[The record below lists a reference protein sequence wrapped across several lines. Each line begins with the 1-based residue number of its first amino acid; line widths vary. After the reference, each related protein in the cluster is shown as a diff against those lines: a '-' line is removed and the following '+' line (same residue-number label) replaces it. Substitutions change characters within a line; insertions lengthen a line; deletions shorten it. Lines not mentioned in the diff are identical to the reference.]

1 MAMKLSIWKILT
13 TDVRELN
20 WGQSVEVTKTGAEA
34 AKAVFDLAK
43 AVKEQAPN
51 AQTLKPYAEQISSL
65 LDVLN
70 APLAQIVKDAIPF
83 APLAIT
89 ILKLIADAT
98 KKELSLE
105 QCMALVSQAAYLE
118 GFQAILKDDP
128 ELVARIGQSPAS
140 KSVEREIEEL
150 GKREFD
156 EREAKK
162 AILYFQ
168 ESQLAEAF
176 NKILQQRLQQAGL
189 PEAEARTL
197 TERVAR
203 KTNEYLIP
211 ELIKVGESVE
221 RLVKWYNAGGKEQ
234 LEKYLSIEE
243 YLDKEIRPKP
253 DEYIFDEEDEKQITF
268 RDLYVPLKV
277 KLLDIKGDLIPDK
290 ELVDIEEWVRGML
303 DDSPNEKKV
312 LFIQGEAGRGK
323 SVFCRMF
330 ADKVRQAL
338 HPTFT
343 PIVVRLRHL
352 RSLENNLTDTL
363 ENYLDTVDFVK
374 SDSGWLTDKNTRF
387 LFLLDGFDELLLEGR
402 ASGGLQEFLQQ
413 VELFGQSSHHRFLI
427 TGRPLALQ
435 GIERLLS
442 QTRSLERVALEPM
455 DDSIRQTWLDKWAAK
470 VGTQEASHFQQFLQ
484 SCPLEIKDNLA
495 REPLLLYL
503 LGRMHRE
510 QRLNVQM
517 FAEAQEEIKAKIRIY
532 DEAVKWVLDKQ
543 RQDEN
548 LRLAGL
554 ESEDLRRFMTEAA
567 LCVVQSGNECAKVSM
582 LEARLKDSNDPIAA
596 LIQKA
601 RQDTPLETVKEERV
615 LNNLL
620 TAFYIKPASGDKGGS
635 VEFTHKSFGE
645 FLFAERLLESS
656 IDWTEPGTKRQRQK
670 YRVSIE
676 AMDKQIYDLLGYGNL
691 TSEIVNYLRGLWAEN
706 SEIDL
711 VRLFE
716 RLQEFYLRWCDGEFI
731 DAPPENLPQYKMRLL
746 KEQLPERDTPL
757 GLRQVDVYT
766 GLNVM
771 ILLLEL
777 HRYAKVKDELKDKI
791 AFYPCGQ
798 PDTEKLDP
806 ERLLRIIGYSQCLGA
821 FAFNQILR
829 VFLRGAFLSRADL
842 SGADLSGADL
852 DAVQWDNETKWANAM
867 GLNEVVSVSWELAQ
881 QPAFSAAVALSEG
894 ISKVRE
900 GKVEEAIQAYN
911 QAQIL
916 DSNLEITAQY
926 GNDLCWFGSLHGH
939 AADVLYACENA
950 VNLEPDFKGFQDSR
964 GLARALTG
972 DLAGALEDFL
982 VALDSG
988 ALDNYSD
995 DVKQRRQR
1003 WVEALKA
1010 GNNPFTP
1017 EELEA
1022 LRQAEG

>member
-1 MAMKLSIWKILT
+1 
-13 TDVRELN
+13 
-20 WGQSVEVTKTGAEA
+20 
-34 AKAVFDLAK
+34 
-43 AVKEQAPN
+43 
-51 AQTLKPYAEQISSL
+51 
-65 LDVLN
+65 
-70 APLAQIVKDAIPF
+70 
-83 APLAIT
+83 
-89 ILKLIADAT
+89 
-98 KKELSLE
+98 
-105 QCMALVSQAAYLE
+105 
-118 GFQAILKDDP
+118 
-128 ELVARIGQSPAS
+128 
-140 KSVEREIEEL
+140 
-150 GKREFD
+150 
-156 EREAKK
+156 
-162 AILYFQ
+162 
-168 ESQLAEAF
+168 
-176 NKILQQRLQQAGL
+176 
-189 PEAEARTL
+189 
-197 TERVAR
+197 
-203 KTNEYLIP
+203 
-211 ELIKVGESVE
+211 
-221 RLVKWYNAGGKEQ
+221 
-234 LEKYLSIEE
+234 
-243 YLDKEIRPKP
+243 
-253 DEYIFDEEDEKQITF
+253 
-268 RDLYVPLKV
+268 
-277 KLLDIKGDLIPDK
+277 
-290 ELVDIEEWVRGML
+290 
-303 DDSPNEKKV
+303 
-312 LFIQGEAGRGK
+312 
-323 SVFCRMF
+323 
-330 ADKVRQAL
+330 
-338 HPTFT
+338 
-343 PIVVRLRHL
+343 LRHL

-374 SDSGWLTDKNTRF
+374 SDSGWLTDNNTRF

-413 VELFGQSSHHRFLI
+413 VELFGQSSHHRFLV

-442 QTRSLERVALEPM
+442 QTKSLERVSLEPM

-470 VGTQEASHFQQFLQ
+470 VGTQEAEDFQQFLQ
-484 SCPLEIKDNLA
+484 ACPVEIKDNLA

-543 RQDEN
+543 REDEN

-567 LCVVQSGNECAKVSM
+567 LCVVQSGKECAKVAM
-582 LEARLKDSNDPIAA
+582 LEARLKDSNDSIAA

-645 FLFAERLLESS
+645 FLFAERLVESFL
-656 IDWTEPGTKRQRQK
+656 DWTRKVKRRQREEDD
-670 YRVSIE
+670 VSTE
-676 AMDKQIYDLLGYGNL
+676 AMDQQIYDLLGYGNL
-691 TSEIVNYLRGLWAEN
+691 TPEIVDYLTGLWAEN
-706 SEIDL
+706 SELDL
-711 VRLFE
+711 VHLFE
-716 RLQEFYLRWCDGEFI
+716 RLEHFYLRWCDGEFI

-771 ILLLEL
+771 ILLLVL

-798 PDTEKLDP
+798 PHTEKLDP
-806 ERLLRIIGYSQCLGA
+806 GRLLRIIGYSQCLGA

-829 VFLRGAFLSRADL
+829 VFLREADLSGALLFNIYLREANLSGADLSRAFLIQADLSGANLSGANLSRAFLGQADLIQANL
-842 SGADLSGADL
+842 SGADLSGANLRQADL
-852 DAVQWDNETKWANAM
+852 REANLSGADLSGANLSRADLKAVKSESGTKWANAG
-867 GLNEVVSVSWELAQ
+867 GLHEAVGVPSELAQ
-881 QPAFSAAVALSEG
+881 QPAFSAGVSLSQG
-894 ISKVRE
+894 MSWVRE

-911 QAQIL
+911 KALSL
-916 DSNLEITAQY
+916 DPNLEISAKSWNTLCQY
-926 GNDLCWFGSLHGH
+926 GSLHGR
-939 AADVLYACENA
+939 AADVLYAGENA
-950 VNLEPDFKGFQDSR
+950 VTLEPDNKWYQESR

-972 DLAGALEDFL
+972 DLAGALTDFQA
-982 VALDSG
+982 VLDSG
-988 ALDNYSD
+988 ALDDYSD

-1017 EELEA
+1017 EELEE